1 VKFTDMQFLT
11 IFFGAFLG
19 TASAFALEAW
29 RRYRDRLEQQ
39 FEGILAAQAVLL
51 TQRNSLLSFIGQIQS
66 NQNPFAN
73 LKYAI
78 LNFSPQSIDFS
89 KLAFLG
95 AASDPQLILELD
107 VAQELYRNAINT
119 AELRNKMLDEYLK
132 HPGTR
137 LENLDETGDKLRAL
151 GDPHLAK
158 NVRQIN
164 ELAWLAIQKAE
175 KKNHETFNRLYK
187 FARKQFP
194 RQKKMPFAIP
204 KTPVNTPTPPAPAE
218 IKQ

>member
-1 VKFTDMQFLT
+1 MQFLT

-29 RRYRDRLEQQ
+29 RRYRDRIEKQ
-39 FEGILAAQAVLL
+39 FEGILAAEAVLL
-51 TQRNSLLSFIGQIQS
+51 TQRNSLLSFIGQTP
-66 NQNPFAN
+66 NGQNPFAN

-78 LNFSPQSIDFS
+78 LNFSPQAIDFS

-95 AASDPQLILELD
+95 AGSDPQLILELD
-107 VAQELYRNAINT
+107 VEQENYRNAVNT

-137 LENLDETGDKLRAL
+137 LESLDNTGDQVKAIGDAL
-151 GDPHLAK
+151 LAK
-158 NVRQIN
+158 NVREIN

-175 KKNHETFNRLYK
+175 SKNHEIFNRLYK
-187 FARKQFP
+187 FAMKRFPKQK
-194 RQKKMPFAIP
+194 RMPFAVP
-204 KTPVNTPTPPAPAE
+204 KKSRVTSDSPATSA
-218 IKQ
+218 